1 MERESLTATEHAGGQ
16 ASRILQ
22 AAAAAA
28 AIYQNCDSY
37 IVFV

>member
-1 MERESLTATEHAGGQ
+1 MEREALTATEHAGGR

-22 AAAAAA
+22 AAAAA

>member
-1 MERESLTATEHAGGQ
+1 MEREALTATEHAGGR

-22 AAAAAA
+22 AAA